1 MSRKNGDKSRF
12 HRQRKQRI
20 ERRMRQ
26 RKLFSAG
33 GLQPTTRP
41 ADPSKR
47 YPHPV
52 REGNAQ
58 ISLTKWQLEKAY
70 L

>member
-41 ADPSKR
+41 ATQA
-47 YPHPV
+47 
-52 REGNAQ
+52 NAIPTQ
-58 ISLTKWQLEKAY
+58 SEKATPRSH
-70 L
+70 